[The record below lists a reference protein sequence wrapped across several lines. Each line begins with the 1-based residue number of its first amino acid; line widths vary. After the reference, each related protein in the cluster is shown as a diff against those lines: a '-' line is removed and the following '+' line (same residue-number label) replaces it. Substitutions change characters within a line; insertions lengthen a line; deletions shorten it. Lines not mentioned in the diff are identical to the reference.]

1 MFIFPSMYEF
11 IVVIDVFLSVLQDA
25 TGRSLVSCILKAY
38 AAVWFFHLRYKMSWS
53 VSYKRYDW
61 QFEAPGSSESK
72 GTTMSSTILV
82 QRLLQIA

>member
-38 AAVWFFHLRYKMSWS
+38 AAVWFFHLGYKLSWS
-53 VSYKRYDW
+53 VSYKRYDSGDLRRLAHLKAKERLCLQ
-61 QFEAPGSSESK
+61 QF
-72 GTTMSSTILV
+72 
-82 QRLLQIA
+82 